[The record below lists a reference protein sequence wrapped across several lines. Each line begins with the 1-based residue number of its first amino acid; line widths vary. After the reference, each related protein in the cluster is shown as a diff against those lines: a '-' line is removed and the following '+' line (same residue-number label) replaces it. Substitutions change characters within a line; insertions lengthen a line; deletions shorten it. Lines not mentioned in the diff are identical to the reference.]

1 MSTSNQLSSFAAPS
15 LTSEHIRP
23 TCRRGRIQQLQ
34 IAVKYVTDD
43 VNDDVVLDSAN
54 TVSHKAT
61 VAYNKVIMMLKT
73 MHLSNLTRQIRF
85 VLAGIIFFTR
95 SQLLSVGRYCFYA
108 RCVGLFVRPSVC
120 RPSLQNGPIYFE

>member
-73 MHLSNLTRQIRF
+73 MHLSNLIRDK
-85 VLAGIIFFTR
+85 L
-95 SQLLSVGRYCFYA
+95 
-108 RCVGLFVRPSVC
+108 GLF
-120 RPSLQNGPIYFE
+120 LLG